1 MEKKK
6 KKRRRKKEE
15 EVSSEEDLIKIVITI
30 SLDGAIAIIKCL
42 GILGGTRASSTGWPI
57 IANKVRE
64 TMLLKIGRK
73 LILLSLKLEAF
84 RKKFKY

>member
-1 MEKKK
+1 MRFEEMAVQKKK

-42 GILGGTRASSTGWPI
+42 GILGAEHAPPLQGGP
-57 IANKVRE
+57 
-64 TMLLKIGRK
+64 
-73 LILLSLKLEAF
+73 
-84 RKKFKY
+84 